1 MISREHA
8 WDIVT
13 KSVANINLRKH
24 MLACEACL
32 RRLAPRFGGDEAVW
46 GLTGLLH
53 DIDAEIVENDLARH
67 AKYAAEVMLAGEDVP
82 DELKQAILAH
92 CGHTGLEP
100 RLNRALYCV
109 DPTTGLIVAAA
120 LMHPSKS
127 LVQLE
132 LTSLAKR
139 FREGRFA
146 AGANREQ
153 IDSCVDLGMDREAF
167 LGECLEA
174 MRSIANELGL

>member
-8 WDIVT
+8 WEIVT
-13 KSVANINLRKH
+13 KSITNLNLRKH

-32 RRLAPRFGGDEAVW
+32 RRLAPRFGGDADVW

-53 DIDAEIVENDLARH
+53 DIDAEIVENDLTRH
-67 AKYAAEVMLAGEDVP
+67 AKYAVEVMLAGEDLP
-82 DELKQAILAH
+82 DELKEAILAH
-92 CGHTGLEP
+92 NGHAGLEP
-100 RLNRALYCV
+100 KLSRALYCV

-127 LVQLE
+127 LAQLE
-132 LTSLAKR
+132 MGSLAKR
-139 FREGRFA
+139 FREKRFA

-153 IDSCVDLGMDREAF
+153 IDSCVELGMDRETF
-167 LGECLEA
+167 LGDCLEA
-174 MRSIANELGL
+174 MRSISDELGL

>member
-1 MISREHA
+1 MICRGRA
-8 WDIVT
+8 WEIVT
-13 KSVANINLRKH
+13 GSVKNVNLRKH

-32 RRLAPRFGGDEAVW
+32 RRLAPRFGADAELW

-82 DELKQAILAH
+82 EELKQAILAH
-92 CGHTGLEP
+92 CGHAGLEP
-100 RLNRALYCV
+100 KLNRALYCV

-127 LVQLE
+127 LAQLE
-132 LTSLAKR
+132 LGSLCKR
-139 FREGRFA
+139 FREKRFA

-153 IDSCVDLGMDREAF
+153 IDSCVELGMEREEF

-174 MRSIANELGL
+174 MRRIAGELRS